1 MEIKQAIVLR
11 TDLQMGKGKLAAQA
25 AHASLSAYQEALYAR
40 PEIAVKWLES
50 GMAKIVLKVNSQRDL
65 AELLK
70 KAKALRL
77 PCSLI
82 HDAGRTQIRVG
93 SVTALGIGPA
103 EENKVNEVTGKL
115 KLL

>member
-1 MEIKQAIVLR
+1 MLKQALVIR

-25 AHASLSAYQEALYAR
+25 AHASIDSFQEALYKDPDSAQQ
-40 PEIAVKWLES
+40 WLEE
-50 GMAKIVLKVNSQRDL
+50 GMPKIVLKVQTDKELIDL
-65 AELLK
+65 FKHAKSLK
-70 KAKALRL
+70 L

-82 HDAGRTQIRVG
+82 HDAGHTQIAAG

-103 EENKVNEVTGKL
+103 EEQKINQVTGKL